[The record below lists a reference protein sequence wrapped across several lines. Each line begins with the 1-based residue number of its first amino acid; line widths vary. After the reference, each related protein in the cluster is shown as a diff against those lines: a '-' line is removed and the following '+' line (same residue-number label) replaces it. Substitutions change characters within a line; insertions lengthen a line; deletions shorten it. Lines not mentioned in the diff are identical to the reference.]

1 MEHTTTW
8 KAYDSLRHTLS
19 QMGEHLTIMQAVM
32 GLGYMYDSELYGDY
46 ISLRNKL
53 RRMRKTLNIKRRT
66 I

>member
-1 MEHTTTW
+1 MEHSITW
-8 KAYDSLRHTLS
+8 KAYDGLRHTLS

-53 RRMRKTLNIKRRT
+53 RRMRKTLNIKRR
-66 I
+66 IK